1 MAITFPSNP
10 ITNQT
15 FTSNTKTWKW
25 NGVAWDA
32 VLTNTGGGGGSG
44 LDFVGVS
51 GGTSVSEPTSITIE
65 SISDVFKIYAQ
76 EVPSGNALLSF
87 GITGE
92 SGTTLSHDLP
102 NNHFYG
108 IASADRNGY
117 GHKFLKLNEDGTVGF
132 QYIFLQDIFRPTEF
146 TFSIGS
152 FTING
157 SASGRTALIGPNT
170 DVFALTDISAGTDQ
184 FAVSYP
190 SVTIDPIAARISG
203 FSDDV
208 DRNLSDPFTT
218 LSTSG
223 LGVTYPSGSDGT
235 VTFTLYATG
244 DDGST
249 DTATCSVT
257 FPNYLF
263 YGVTGSFGVNGSNLA
278 DNGFNEVL
286 KTGSDLSSGVSI
298 TLNWSDPTQKAWFA
312 YPSKHGQITSIVET
326 DSNQDQTGTWDL
338 ISIESF
344 ANSNNYVEEFYIYRS
359 SESGSGIQNLTF
371 KT

>member
-1 MAITFPSNP
+1 MAITFPTNP
-10 ITNQT
+10 VSNQT
-15 FTSNTKTWKW
+15 YTSNTRTWKW

-32 VLTNTGGGGGSG
+32 VLTPASGGGGSG

-51 GGTSVSEPTSITIE
+51 GGTSISEPTSITIE
-65 SISDVFKIYAQ
+65 TISDVLKIYGE
-76 EVPSGNALLSF
+76 EVSSGNALLSF

-132 QYIFLQDIFRPTEF
+132 QYIFLQDVFRPTEF
-146 TFSIGS
+146 AFSIGS

-170 DVFALTDISAGTDQ
+170 DVFTLTNISAGTDQ

-190 SVTIDPIAARISG
+190 SVTIDPTAARISG
-203 FSDDV
+203 FSDEV

-223 LGVTYPSGSDGT
+223 LGVTYPSGTDGT
-235 VTFTLYATG
+235 VTFTIYATG

-249 DTATCSVT
+249 DTATCSLT
-257 FPNYLF
+257 FPNYAY
-263 YGVTGSFGVNGSNLA
+263 YGTTPTSIDGSNMSSES
-278 DNGFNEVL
+278 GMSSVL
-286 KTGSDLSSGVSI
+286 VKGSELDSGYTISVNSDVGEYVWFCYPTVHGLIDTVVDTVSQQNKTDIFPLYGTVSH
-298 TLNWSDPTQKAWFA
+298 T
-312 YPSKHGQITSIVET
+312 
-326 DSNQDQTGTWDL
+326 
-338 ISIESF
+338 
-344 ANSNNYVEEFYIYRS
+344 NSNGYTENFYIYRS
-359 SESGSGIQNLTF
+359 SQTGQGAESLKFTVV
-371 KT
+371 